1 VAADVVVDDD
11 VEGVVVERAI
21 NFRIFLLLLLFWLW
35 KMLSMLW
42 LLMMM
47 LKGLFLLKRQQS

>member
-1 VAADVVVDDD
+1 MAVDVGVDDD
-11 VEGVVVERAI
+11 VEGVVVEREI
-21 NFRIFLLLLLFWLW
+21 DFKIFLLLQLFWLW

-47 LKGLFLLKRQQS
+47 LKGLFLLKRQKS

>member
-1 VAADVVVDDD
+1 VAVDVGVDDD
-11 VEGVVVERAI
+11 VEGVVVEREI
-21 NFRIFLLLLLFWLW
+21 DFKIFLLLQLFWLW

-47 LKGLFLLKRQQS
+47 LKGLFLLKRQKS